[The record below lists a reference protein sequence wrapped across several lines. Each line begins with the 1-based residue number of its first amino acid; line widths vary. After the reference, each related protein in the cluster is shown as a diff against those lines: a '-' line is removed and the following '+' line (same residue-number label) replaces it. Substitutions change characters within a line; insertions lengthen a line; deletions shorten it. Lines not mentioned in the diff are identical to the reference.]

1 MEGPNRAPGPAQ
13 RPVILATNPDPRGF
27 FFRYLMAVT
36 PLPLAI
42 ASVIATA
49 VIYGFIGGF
58 TSGLGGPVGNS
69 IPGMGDMIDITVLF
83 TAPIGI
89 FALFVMIGWMMRFT
103 EMWTSTALAL
113 GLSSLAGALLV
124 VFFPDTAMNRITD
137 LLSWISYLILPS
149 SLVAAAVVLTWT
161 DKFRRSIR
169 YAITSEGVTTS
180 GGIWR
185 RQEHMLPHHQIGRL
199 VMEQDLVARFFHTG
213 TIIPI
218 GTAQW
223 GSEMSIRGM
232 GVGGQKDNVNVGLG
246 YAKTR
251 QEVSRYPLDCLYGV
265 REPEE
270 VMALLEQLIS
280 RPAERGE
287 EQVSYLKKIY
297 EKL

>member
-1 MEGPNRAPGPAQ
+1 MEGSTSAPGPAQ
-13 RPVILATNPDPRGF
+13 SPIILATNPDPRGF
-27 FFRYLMAVT
+27 FFRYLMAAT
-36 PLPLAI
+36 PLLLAI
-42 ASVIATA
+42 VSAIATA
-49 VIYGFIGGF
+49 AIYGFMGGF
-58 TSGLGGPVGNS
+58 TSGLGGTIGSS
-69 IPGMGDMIDITVLF
+69 IPGMGDMVDITVFL

-89 FALFVMIGWMMRFT
+89 FALFAMIGWMMRFT
-103 EMWTSTALAL
+103 EIWTSTGLAL
-113 GLSSLAGALLV
+113 GLSSLAGVLLV
-124 VFFPDTAMNRITD
+124 VFFPDKTMNRITD
-137 LLSWISYLILPS
+137 LLSWIAYLIIPA
-149 SLVAAAVVLTWT
+149 SLVAVLIVLAWT

-169 YAITSEGVTTS
+169 YTITNEGVITS
-180 GGIWR
+180 GGIWK

-199 VMEQDLVARFFHTG
+199 VMEQDLVGRFFRTG

-223 GSEMSIRGM
+223 GSEMSLRGM

-265 REPEE
+265 REPEKI
-270 VMALLEQLIS
+270 MAVLGQLIS